1 MLICLGVKQ
10 DASVSITVVLRGCN
24 AESRLCF

>member
-10 DASVSITVVLRGCN
+10 DASVSITVVLRGYN